1 MRLFV
6 AVDLDDASRDAIGA
20 EQTRLRRA
28 LDAEGR
34 PAWKWV
40 RPDRM
45 HLTLVFIGE
54 VDAPAAEAIV
64 RAMRTDFHSPAFSL
78 VFGGLGVFPAH
89 GAPRVLW
96 LGVTDGRAAAIA
108 LQQRVADRLASVGVA
123 PERRA
128 YHPHLTLARGDSAS
142 PADRRRVAAL
152 DRGGAIAR
160 IDACAVSVY
169 QSRLSPAGPDYT
181 TLVRTELRP

>member
-6 AVDLDDASRDAIGA
+6 AVDLDDASREAIGA

-54 VDAPAAEAIV
+54 VDAPAAETIV

-89 GAPRVLW
+89 GAPSVLW

-152 DRGGAIAR
+152 DCSGAIAR

>member
-6 AVDLDDASRDAIGA
+6 AVDLDEASREAIGA

-34 PAWKWV
+34 TSWKWV

-64 RAMRTDFHSPAFSL
+64 TAMRANFDSPAFSL
-78 VFGGLGVFPAH
+78 VFAGLGVFPTY
-89 GAPRVLW
+89 GAPKVLW

-108 LQQRVADRLASVGVA
+108 LRQRVAGRLAGVGVA
-123 PERRA
+123 PEPRA
-128 YHPHLTLARGDSAS
+128 YHPHLTLARGDSAK

-160 IDACAVSVY
+160 IDACAVSVF

-181 TLVRTELRP
+181 TLVRTELRS